1 MRARPAL
8 HTVFG
13 MTDRAE
19 TDGQQEPEQHQ
30 GNGDARQ
37 RAEQEEAEER
47 SAPTPS
53 VVWQAIYAEGRDEL
67 ARRPRQLAWSAVAA
81 GLSMGFSLITEG
93 LLRRY
98 VPESG
103 WQPLV
108 TKLGY
113 SMGFLIVVLGRQQLF
128 TENTLTVVLPLLH
141 RKNARALSAVL
152 RLWAVVLAGNLVGAI
167 AIAWVLGRT
176 GVFDETTKTALTHV
190 AMEGSGASFGIVVLR
205 GIFAGWLI
213 ALMVWLMPGA
223 ETARIWIII
232 LLTYVIALGGFAH
245 VIAGSVD
252 KLFLVWTGQLSVG
265 GYLGGFLAPT
275 WLGNMIGGVS
285 LVAALNHVAAAPLDA
300 PE

>member
-1 MRARPAL
+1 MAELEQANGESQSD
-8 HTVFG
+8 HDEG
-13 MTDRAE
+13 NGNDRA
-19 TDGQQEPEQHQ
+19 
-30 GNGDARQ
+30 

-53 VVWQAIYAEGRDEL
+53 VVWQAVYAEGRDEL
-67 ARRPRQLAWSAVAA
+67 ARGWRQLAWSALAA

-98 VPESG
+98 LPEAG
-103 WQPLV
+103 WRPLV

-141 RKNARALSAVL
+141 RRDAKAAASVA
-152 RLWAVVLAGNLVGAI
+152 RLWAVVLAGNLVGAL
-167 AIAWVLGRT
+167 AIAWVVAHT
-176 GVFDETTKTALTHV
+176 GVFDEEAKRTFSLV
-190 AMEGSGASFGIVVLR
+190 SLEGAGAPFGLVLLR

-223 ETARIWIII
+223 EVARIWIII

-252 KLFLVWTGQLSVG
+252 KLFLVWTGHMSVA
-265 GYLGGFLAPT
+265 GYLGGFLLPSFI
-275 WLGNMIGGVS
+275 GNVIGGVS
-285 LVAALNHVAAAPLDA
+285 LVAALNHVAAAPGRA
-300 PE
+300 RN

>member
-1 MRARPAL
+1 MVERA
-8 HTVFG
+8 G
-13 MTDRAE
+13 
-19 TDGQQEPEQHQ
+19 TDGQQGRERHQ
-30 GNGDARQ
+30 GNGDAQQ
-37 RAEQEEAEER
+37 RAEQEEAEDR

-53 VVWQAIYAEGRDEL
+53 VVWQAIYSEGRDEL
-67 ARRPRQLAWSAVAA
+67 GRQPRQLAWSAVAA

-98 VPESG
+98 VPETA

-113 SMGFLIVVLGRQQLF
+113 AMGFLIVVLGRQQLF

-141 RKNARALSAVL
+141 RKNGRALKQVL
-152 RLWAVVLAGNLVGAI
+152 RLWTVVLVGNLVGAVT
-167 AIAWVLGRT
+167 IAWVVAKT
-176 GVFDETTKTALTHV
+176 GTFDEPTKTAFTQV
-190 AMEGSGASFGIVVLR
+190 AMGGTGASFGLVVLR

-232 LLTYVIALGGFAH
+232 LITYVIALGGFAH

-252 KLFLVWTGQLSVG
+252 KLYLVWTGQLSLG
-265 GYLGGFLAPT
+265 GYLGGFFVPS
-275 WLGNMIGGVS
+275 WLGNMIGGIS
-285 LVAALNHVAAAPLDA
+285 LVAALNHVAAAPSHPPD
-300 PE
+300 